1 VRQGSPAHNGQPPA
15 AEPGEPADTVPS
27 GRRKQPQPGEP
38 EPALTETPVEATVPG
53 SRESSDSGPAAR
65 NGADRA
71 ASYREVFSFRAYR
84 HLFTANLLSQLGDQ
98 LTKVALAVLVYTRT
112 GSPALTAVA
121 YAVAFVPWVIGG
133 PLLSSYADL
142 LPRRQVMVACD
153 VARCGLVAI
162 LAIPG
167 MPVPA
172 LIAVLFVA
180 NLLAP
185 PFSSSRAAMMPDL
198 IEGDA
203 YVVAN
208 GVDGLVRQVAQV
220 VGFLVGG
227 ASVLLLRPQGALL
240 VDAAT
245 FALSALVLLRGVPD
259 LPPATERTTRFSL
272 LRDTGGGMRI
282 VFGDPVLRGYVLLFW
297 VASAFTYAYEGIAV
311 PWAKALGGGAGITG
325 MILASGPLGL
335 AVGSLVVT
343 RVLGPRTRMRL
354 LIPFAVLS
362 VLALV
367 PAVWLDSLPAVL
379 LLLFLAGFGSAFHA
393 PLNALFVRAVPAA
406 YRGRAFGVAQSGVQA
421 IQGLAMLAAGGA
433 AVFFAP
439 GLVIGWCGIIGTV
452 AVVGLAWAFWPRDDF
467 HRGR

>member
-1 VRQGSPAHNGQPPA
+1 VPATPPPA
-15 AEPGEPADTVPS
+15 PPAGE
-27 GRRKQPQPGEP
+27 
-38 EPALTETPVEATVPG
+38 
-53 SRESSDSGPAAR
+53 
-65 NGADRA
+65 RA
-71 ASYREVFSFRAYR
+71 ATYRDVFSVRAYR

-98 LTKVALAVLVYTRT
+98 LTKVALSFLVFDRTHSPVL
-112 GSPALTAVA
+112 AAVA

-153 VARCGLVAI
+153 VARCGMVGM

-198 IEGDA
+198 LEGDA

-208 GVDGLVRQVAQV
+208 GVDGLVRQSSQV

-227 ASVLLLRPQGALL
+227 VSVALLRPQGALL

-245 FALSALVLLRGVPD
+245 FAVSALVLVRGVPD
-259 LPPATERTTRFSL
+259 VPPANERTARFSL
-272 LRDTGGGMRI
+272 LRDTAGGVRI
-282 VFGDPVLRGYVLLFW
+282 VFADPVLRAYVVLFW

-311 PWAKALGGGAGITG
+311 PWAKALGGGAGVTG
-325 MILASGPLGL
+325 MILAAGPLGIAIGAPVL
-335 AVGSLVVT
+335 T
-343 RVLGPRTRMRL
+343 RALGPKTRMRL

-362 VLALV
+362 VSALV
-367 PAVWLDSLPAVL
+367 PALMADSLPAVL
-379 LLLFLAGFGSAFHA
+379 LLLFLAGFGSAFA
-393 PLNALFVRAVPAA
+393 TPLNALFVRAVPTE

-421 IQGLAMLAAGGA
+421 LQGLAMLGAGVAASLKLSPGA
-433 AVFFAP
+433 V
-439 GLVIGWCGIIGTV
+439 VGWCGIIGTV
-452 AVVGLAWAFWPRDDF
+452 AVVTLAWAFWPRDDF